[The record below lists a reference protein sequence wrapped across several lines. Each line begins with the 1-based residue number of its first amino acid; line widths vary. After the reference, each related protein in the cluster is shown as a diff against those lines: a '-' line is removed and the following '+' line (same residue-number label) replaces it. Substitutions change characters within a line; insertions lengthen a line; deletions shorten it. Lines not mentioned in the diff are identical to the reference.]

1 MPPWNWC
8 ENGMNEAFV
17 ALGANLGNRADSL
30 KEALR
35 AIGSFGEIMRVSS
48 VYETEPVGLAD
59 QPTFLNAVAQI
70 STGLNARQ
78 LLTQLLE
85 VEQRLGRTSAVR
97 NGPRVIDLDLLL
109 IGSSVIAE
117 PGLVVPHPR
126 LNERRFVLAPLA
138 EIAPELVH
146 PVLGV
151 TMAKLFS
158 QLPEGEWVRVYAPI
172 L

>member
-1 MPPWNWC
+1 MT
-8 ENGMNEAFV
+8 EAFV
-17 ALGANLGNRADSL
+17 ALGANLGNRAASL
-30 KEALR
+30 EKALR
-35 AIGSFGEIMRVSS
+35 GIGSFGEIVRVSS

-78 LLTQLLE
+78 LLKNLLE
-85 VEQRLGRTSAVR
+85 IEQSLGRERSVR
-97 NGPRVIDLDLLL
+97 NGPRMIDLDLLL
-109 IGSSVIAE
+109 YGSSVILE
-117 PGLVVPHPR
+117 PGLEVPHPR

-151 TMAKLFS
+151 TMVNLLS
-158 QLPEGEWVRVYAPI
+158 QLPEGEWVRVCPQA
-172 L
+172 LSSKDLSS